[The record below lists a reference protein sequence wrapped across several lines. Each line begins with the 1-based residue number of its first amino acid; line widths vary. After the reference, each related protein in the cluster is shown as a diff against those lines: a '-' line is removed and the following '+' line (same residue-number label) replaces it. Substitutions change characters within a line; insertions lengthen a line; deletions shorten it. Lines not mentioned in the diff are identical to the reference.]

1 MPNCKLM
8 VLGLLVWSG
17 MAMSEAIPN
26 KLTTTELDT
35 TQVAL
40 AKHWKLSEKEMAR
53 FKEILQSPRAYFTPN
68 LDKNPLLA
76 LALEAETEEERA
88 SYADRWVQLQY
99 DNNVKVIAWQLEVD
113 EAWKR
118 QYPGIPR
125 FAYKQP
131 AFADQVIANQQN
143 QQNNGSFLTQL
154 FNQKAEAPRAQLY
167 ITTNECSACTRLY
180 DQQLA
185 ALKAG
190 KISGVDLFF
199 EPGTAKDA
207 IVSWAVKNKVS
218 ADDVNNRK
226 VITLN
231 VSETAK
237 NIPVIEFD

>member
-1 MPNCKLM
+1 MPNGKLI
-8 VLGLLVWSG
+8 LFGLLAWSG
-17 MAMSEAIPN
+17 VAFSETSPA
-26 KLTTTELDT
+26 KLTATELET
-35 TQVAL
+35 TQFAL
-40 AKHWKLSEKEMAR
+40 AKHWKLSEKEMVR

-131 AFADQVIANQQN
+131 AFADQVIANQQKG
-143 QQNNGSFLTQL
+143 GSFLTQL

-167 ITTNECSACTRLY
+167 ITTKDCSACIRLY

-185 ALKAG
+185 ALTAG
-190 KISGVDLFF
+190 KIAGVDLFF
-199 EPGTAKDA
+199 EPGTAKDE
-207 IVSWAVKNKVS
+207 IVSWAVKHKVS
-218 ADDVNNRK
+218 ADDVNTRK

-231 VSETAK
+231 VAETAK
-237 NIPVIEFD
+237 NIPAIEFD